1 MEVSGQRHTPA
12 TLLPGNS
19 TGINWNGGWVHR
31 RVGMDLYAD
40 EQASAIPVGTLTTLP
55 RPNLAWIEKG

>member
-12 TLLPGNS
+12 ALIPGKDI
-19 TGINWNGGWVHR
+19 GINWNGGWVQR
-31 RVGMDLYAD
+31 RAGLDLCVD

-55 RPNLAWIEKG
+55 RPSLASIEEG